1 MTHSNDSLSPDSLRP
16 SPVVAPPA
24 KPPLRRPVSLALQG
38 GGSHGAFTWGVLD
51 ALLED
56 DRLEIDGISGTSAG
70 AVNAVAVAHGFAQA
84 KGKGA
89 AEAHRQA
96 RLVLDRVWRGVAN
109 LGGMGSMA
117 QGMMKMMMG
126 GWTPESLGAG
136 SFGGAM
142 SALISPY
149 QSNPLG
155 INPLRGLLEREID
168 FAALA
173 RLNAPRVFV
182 SATHVRTG
190 RAEIFDGKRLTL
202 DAVMASTC
210 LPTVFQAVEIDG
222 EHYWDGGFSA
232 NPALQPLITGCA
244 APDIVLVQL
253 NPLRREST
261 PQSPQDIEDRVN
273 ELTFNASL
281 LSQMRSIDFINRMLD
296 SGHLREGDEYRSLH
310 LHRIDGGE
318 AMGGLPASSKLSTD
332 PAMIEKLFMLGRDA
346 ATHWLGKHMAEVG
359 RKTTID
365 IRRDYVG
372 NLPKGV

>member
-1 MTHSNDSLSPDSLRP
+1 MPPSTHSLSPD
-16 SPVVAPPA
+16 APPPA
-24 KPPLRRPVSLALQG
+24 AAPPRPAVRRPINLALQG

-56 DRLEIDGISGTSAG
+56 DRLEVDGISGASAG

-84 KGKGA
+84 KGRGA

-96 RLVLDRVWRGVAN
+96 RASLDRVWRGVAQ
-109 LGGMGSMA
+109 LGSLGAMA
-117 QGMMKMMMG
+117 QGMVRMLMG
-126 GWTPESLGAG
+126 GWSPEKLGAG
-136 SFGGAM
+136 AFGGAM
-142 SALISPY
+142 SALMSPY
-149 QSNPLG
+149 QANPLG
-155 INPLRGLLEREID
+155 INPLRGLLEQEID
-168 FAALA
+168 FAAIGRLA
-173 RLNAPRVFV
+173 VPRVFV

-202 DAVMASTC
+202 DAVLASTC

-222 EHYWDGGFSA
+222 EHYWDGGFAA

-253 NPLRREST
+253 NPLQRDAV
-261 PQSPQDIEDRVN
+261 PQSAQDIEDRVN

-296 SGHLREGDEYRSLH
+296 SGHLREGDEYRSLF

-318 AMGGLPASSKLSTD
+318 AMGELPASSKLSTD
-332 PAMIEKLFMLGRDA
+332 PAMIDRLFALGRQA
-346 ATHWLGKHMAEVG
+346 ANHWLHEHAHALG
-359 RKTTID
+359 RRTTID

-372 NLPKGV
+372 NLPRGV